1 MTKVSV
7 IIPVYNAEKYLGK
20 CLESLLS
27 QTLQE
32 MEIICVDDG
41 SSDGSPEILKR
52 FQGRDER
59 VRILTQENQYAG
71 VARNNGMREAR
82 GEYLLFLDADD
93 FFEETLLEK
102 TYLQGK
108 KEDAD
113 IVLFGAKQ
121 YNEKTGSV
129 SKAPWYFKR
138 DALPEENPFSG
149 KTQDTDVFAL
159 VTPAPW
165 TKLFRREFVEA
176 QGLSFQGLQNSNDV
190 YFVLTALALAEKITY
205 VDEDL
210 VFYRVGMKGSL
221 QGSKSLYPDCFIKAY
236 AGVYHEL
243 KKRGIYEGYEEGF
256 LNILLSG
263 CAHNLRTVENWEIR
277 RRICGRMEEPEFTE
291 MGLMDHQKE
300 YFRRKE
306 DFVFVK
312 GILNAFEWE
321 IQHQKRLLP
330 TKPVIIRK
338 AEADMGIPRV
348 SVIIPVYNVE
358 KYLRECLDSI
368 VNQTLREI
376 EIICVDDG
384 STDGSP
390 EILREYGERDCRIT
404 IISQENRGIS
414 SARNHGA
421 EVASGEYFYFMDGDD
436 ILERDALSKL
446 YKLSEEKSLDVLYFD
461 GESFFETEELRE
473 TKKNYITY
481 YARKGDYSRVM
492 TGPQMLHEMILADEY
507 RSSLCLQFISSV
519 HYRQENLRFE
529 EGIIGEDNIF
539 TFQCIMPAHRVYH
552 TKDVFF
558 HRRVRGN
565 SVMTSAGKFEQVYGF
580 FAGYLAIEKAFR
592 DNRLEPED
600 AEGLSMLVRL
610 RLRLTRKL
618 YRNLEPEYKLCFE
631 ALKPE
636 EKTYFLMLVKDYDDS
651 FAKEEELREK
661 YRQVCREKTERGEEI
676 HTLRREKQER
686 GEEIRTLRREKQERG
701 EEIRTLRREKQERG
715 NEIRRQEQEIKTLEK
730 DREQLRKQR
739 EGLQKSIASIKG
751 SFSYRLGRALTKP
764 FRWIKSRL
772 KA

>member
-1 MTKVSV
+1 
-7 IIPVYNAEKYLGK
+7 
-20 CLESLLS
+20 
-27 QTLQE
+27 
-32 MEIICVDDG
+32 
-41 SSDGSPEILKR
+41 
-52 FQGRDER
+52 
-59 VRILTQENQYAG
+59 
-71 VARNNGMREAR
+71 
-82 GEYLLFLDADD
+82 
-93 FFEETLLEK
+93 
-102 TYLQGK
+102 
-108 KEDAD
+108 
-113 IVLFGAKQ
+113 
-121 YNEKTGSV
+121 
-129 SKAPWYFKR
+129 
-138 DALPEENPFSG
+138 
-149 KTQDTDVFAL
+149 
-159 VTPAPW
+159 
-165 TKLFRREFVEA
+165 
-176 QGLSFQGLQNSNDV
+176 
-190 YFVLTALALAEKITY
+190 
-205 VDEDL
+205 
-210 VFYRVGMKGSL
+210 
-221 QGSKSLYPDCFIKAY
+221 
-236 AGVYHEL
+236 
-243 KKRGIYEGYEEGF
+243 
-256 LNILLSG
+256 
-263 CAHNLRTVENWEIR
+263 
-277 RRICGRMEEPEFTE
+277 

-701 EEIRTLRREKQERG
+701 

>member
-1 MTKVSV
+1 MTKVSI

-52 FQGRDER
+52 FQERDGR

-71 VARNNGMREAR
+71 AARNNGMKEAQ

-93 FFEETLLEK
+93 FFENTLLEK
-102 TYLQGK
+102 VYNQGK
-108 KEDAD
+108 KMEAD

-121 YNEKTGSV
+121 YNDKTGIV
-129 SKAPWYFKR
+129 SPASWYFKR
-138 DALPEENPFSG
+138 DALPRENPFSG
-149 KTQDTDVFAL
+149 KTENTDVFAL

-165 TKLFRREFVEA
+165 TKLFRREFVEK

-205 VDEDL
+205 VDEEL

-221 QGSKSLYPDCFIKAY
+221 QGSKSLHPDCFIEAY

-243 KKRGIYEGYEEGF
+243 QRRGIYERYEEGF
-256 LNILLSG
+256 MNILLSG
-263 CAHNLRTVENWEIR
+263 CAHNLRTVTDWELR
-277 RRICGRMEEPEFTE
+277 RRICERMAESEFAE
-291 MGLMDHQKE
+291 MGLMERREE

-306 DFVFVK
+306 DFVFVN

-321 IQHQKRLLP
+321 AQHQKRLLP
-330 TKPVIIRK
+330 TEPVIIRK
-338 AEADMGIPRV
+338 AENDIGIPRV

-390 EILREYGERDCRIT
+390 EILREYGEKDCRIT

-421 EVASGEYFYFMDGDD
+421 DIASGEYFYFMDGDD
-436 ILERDALSKL
+436 ILERDALSRL
-446 YKLSEEKSLDVLYFD
+446 YQLSEEKSLDVLYFD
-461 GESFFETEELRE
+461 GESFFETEELKE
-473 TKKNYITY
+473 IKKNYITY

-492 TGPQMLHEMILADEY
+492 TGPQMLHEMIAMDEY

-552 TKDVFF
+552 IKETFF

-580 FAGYLAIEKAFR
+580 FAGYLAIERAFR
-592 DNRLEPED
+592 DNQLNQED
-600 AEGLSMLVRL
+600 AEGLSMLVRM

-618 YRNLEPEYKLCFE
+618 YHDLEPEYKLCFE

-636 EKTYFLMLVKDYDDS
+636 EKTYFLMLVKDYDDNLI
-651 FAKEEELREK
+651 KEQELREK
-661 YRQVCREKTERGEEI
+661 YRQVCKDKTERGEEI

-701 EEIRTLRREKQERG
+701 EEIR
-715 NEIRRQEQEIKTLEK
+715 RQEQEIKNLEK
-730 DREQLRKQR
+730 DGEQLRKQLRKQR
-739 EGLQKSIASIKG
+739 EALQKDKEELQKSIASIKA

>member
-1 MTKVSV
+1 MVKVSV
-7 IIPVYNAEKYLGK
+7 IIPVYNAEKYLEK
-20 CLESLLS
+20 CLESLLC
-27 QTLQE
+27 QTLRE

-52 FQGRDER
+52 FQERDER
-59 VRILTQENQYAG
+59 VRILTQVNQYAG
-71 VARNNGMREAR
+71 VARNNGMKEAK

-93 FFEETLLEK
+93 FFDETLLEK

-108 KEDAD
+108 KEEAD

-129 SKAPWYFKR
+129 SKAAWYFKR
-138 DALPEENPFSG
+138 EALPEENPFSG
-149 KTQDTDVFAL
+149 KTQDTDVFSL

-176 QGLSFQGLQNSNDV
+176 QGISFQGLQNSNDV

-210 VFYRVGMKGSL
+210 VFYRVGMKESL

-236 AGVYHEL
+236 AGVYREL
-243 KKRGIYEGYEEGF
+243 KKRGVYERYEKGF

-277 RRICGRMEEPEFTE
+277 RRICERMTEPEFTE
-291 MGLMDHQKE
+291 MGLMEHQKE
-300 YFRRKE
+300 YFRKKE

-312 GILNAFEWE
+312 GILNASEWE
-321 IQHQKRLLP
+321 AQHQKRLLP
-330 TKPVIIRK
+330 TEPVIVRK
-338 AEADMGIPRV
+338 AEAGMEIPRV

-368 VNQTLREI
+368 VNQTLGEI
-376 EIICVDDG
+376 EIICVNDG
-384 STDGSP
+384 STDNSL
-390 EILREYGERDCRIT
+390 EILREYGERDSRIT

-421 EVASGEYFYFMDGDD
+421 EVAAGEYFYFMDGDD

-446 YKLSEEKSLDVLYFD
+446 YKLSEEKALDVLYFD

-481 YARKGDYSRVM
+481 YTRKGDYSRVM

-507 RSSLCLQFISSV
+507 RSSLCLQFISSI

-529 EGIIGEDNIF
+529 EGITGEDNIF

-552 TKDVFF
+552 TKEVFF

-600 AEGLSMLVRL
+600 EEGLSMLVRL

-618 YRNLEPEYKLCFE
+618 FHNLESEYKLCFE
-631 ALKPE
+631 AMKPQ
-636 EKTYFLMLVKDYDDS
+636 EKEYFVMLVKDYDDS
-651 FAKEEELREK
+651 LVKEEELRVK
-661 YRQVCREKTERGEEI
+661 YRKVCREKTERGEEI

-686 GEEIRTLRREKQERG
+686 GN
-701 EEIRTLRREKQERG
+701 EIRTLRREKQERG
-715 NEIRRQEQEIKTLEK
+715 NEIRTLRCEKQERENEIRRQEQEIKTLEK
-730 DREQLRKQR
+730 EKAELERTV
-739 EGLQKSIASIKG
+739 ASIRA
-751 SFSYRLGRALTKP
+751 SFSYRFGRAVTKP

>member
-1 MTKVSV
+1 MTKVSI

-52 FQGRDER
+52 FQERDGR

-71 VARNNGMREAR
+71 AARNNGMKEAQ

-93 FFEETLLEK
+93 FFENTLLEK
-102 TYLQGK
+102 VYNQGK
-108 KEDAD
+108 KMEAD

-121 YNEKTGSV
+121 YNDKTGIV
-129 SKAPWYFKR
+129 SPASWYFKR
-138 DALPEENPFSG
+138 DALPRENPFSG
-149 KTQDTDVFAL
+149 KTENTDVFAI

-165 TKLFRREFVEA
+165 TKLFRREFVEK
-176 QGLSFQGLQNSNDV
+176 QGLSFQGLRNSNDV

-205 VDEDL
+205 VDEEL

-221 QGSKSLYPDCFIKAY
+221 QGSKSLHPDCFIEAY

-243 KKRGIYEGYEEGF
+243 QRRGIYERYEEGF
-256 LNILLSG
+256 MNILLSG
-263 CAHNLRTVENWEIR
+263 CAHNLRTVTDWGLR
-277 RRICGRMEEPEFTE
+277 RRICERMAEPEFAE
-291 MGLMDHQKE
+291 MGLMERREE

-306 DFVFVK
+306 DFVFVN

-321 IQHQKRLLP
+321 AQHQKRLLP
-330 TKPVIIRK
+330 TDPVIIRK
-338 AEADMGIPRV
+338 AENDIGIPRV

-390 EILREYGERDCRIT
+390 EILREYGEKDCRIT

-421 EVASGEYFYFMDGDD
+421 DIASGEYFYFMDGDD
-436 ILERDALSKL
+436 ILERDALSRL
-446 YKLSEEKSLDVLYFD
+446 YQLSEEKSLDVLYFD
-461 GESFFETEELRE
+461 GESFFETEELKE
-473 TKKNYITY
+473 IKKNYITY

-492 TGPQMLHEMILADEY
+492 TGPQMLHEMIAMDEY

-552 TKDVFF
+552 MKEAFF

-580 FAGYLAIEKAFR
+580 FAGYLAIERAFR
-592 DNRLEPED
+592 DNQLNQED
-600 AEGLSMLVRL
+600 AEGLSMLVRM

-618 YRNLEPEYKLCFE
+618 YHDLEPEYKLCFE

-636 EKTYFLMLVKDYDDS
+636 EKTYFLMLVKDYDDNLI
-651 FAKEEELREK
+651 KEQELREK
-661 YRQVCREKTERGEEI
+661 YRQVCKDKTERGEEI

-701 EEIRTLRREKQERG
+701 EEIRTLRREKQECG

-739 EGLQKSIASIKG
+739 EGLQKSIASIKR

>member
-263 CAHNLRTVENWEIR
+263 CAHNLRTVENWEI

-701 EEIRTLRREKQERG
+701 